1 MADQRKERTTTALL
15 QAAEALFRDRS
26 VDDVTV
32 EQIAESAGVAVGS
45 IYNHFGSKAGL
56 HAALV
61 ERALQADRDFM
72 DLTYGSAG
80 SPVEQIQAA
89 AEQYLA
95 FYLAHP
101 DHFRMLAFPDPP
113 GRYAAGRELSERLA
127 RSVDEQNQRLVDA
140 IRRGIAA
147 GELRAVD
154 PDHVATV
161 LWAAW
166 NGIISLA
173 WRPDALRR
181 DHAQLRELL
190 ETATDVIADGLRTR
204 ATPGRTRRPGRP
216 PGRPSRPSA

>member
-1 MADQRKERTTTALL
+1 VADQRKERTTAALL
-15 QAAEALFRDRS
+15 NAAEVLFRERS
-26 VDDVTV
+26 VEDVTV
-32 EQIAESAGVAVGS
+32 EEIAGAAGVAVGS

-61 ERALQADRDFM
+61 ERALAVDRDFM
-72 DLTYGSAG
+72 DRAYRSAA
-80 SPVEQIQAA
+80 SPVDQIHAA

-113 GRYAAGRELSERLA
+113 GRYAAGQELSERLA

-147 GELRAVD
+147 GELRPVD
-154 PDHVATV
+154 PDRTATV

-173 WRPDALRR
+173 WRPDPLRR
-181 DHAQLRELL
+181 DEAGLRELL
-190 ETATDVIADGLRTR
+190 ETATDVIANGLR
-204 ATPGRTRRPGRP
+204 AQ
-216 PGRPSRPSA
+216 

>member
-1 MADQRKERTTTALL
+1 VADQRKQRTVTALL
-15 QAAEALFRDRS
+15 DAAEELMRHRP

-32 EQIAESAGVAVGS
+32 DEIAESAGVAVGS

-61 ERALQADRDFM
+61 ERALQVDRGFM
-72 DLTYGSAG
+72 DLAYRSGAT
-80 SPVEQIQAA
+80 PVEQIRAA

-101 DHFRMLAFPDPP
+101 DYFRMLAFPAPP

-127 RSVDEQNQRLVDA
+127 RAVDEQNQRLVDA
-140 IRRGIAA
+140 VRRGVAA

-154 PDHVATV
+154 AEQVATV

-173 WRPDALRR
+173 WRPDPLRHDEARLRALL
-181 DHAQLRELL
+181 Q
-190 ETATDVIADGLRTR
+190 TAADVIAHGLLVTG
-204 ATPGRTRRPGRP
+204 TPDR
-216 PGRPSRPSA
+216 

>member
-1 MADQRKERTTTALL
+1 VADQRKERTTTALL
-15 QAAEALFRDRS
+15 HAAEALFRDRP

-32 EQIAESAGVAVGS
+32 EEIAESAGVAVGS

-61 ERALQADRDFM
+61 ERALRTDRDFM
-72 DLTYGSAG
+72 DRAYRSTD

-113 GRYAAGRELSERLA
+113 GRYPAGQELSERLA
-127 RSVDEQNQRLVDA
+127 RSVDEQNQRLVEA
-140 IRRGIAA
+140 IRRGIAT
-147 GELRAVD
+147 GDLRAVD
-154 PDHVATV
+154 PEQVATV

-173 WRPDALRR
+173 WRPDPLRR
-181 DHAQLRELL
+181 DETRLRELL
-190 ETATDVIADGLRTR
+190 EAATDVIANGLR
-204 ATPGRTRRPGRP
+204 AP
-216 PGRPSRPSA
+216 

>member
-1 MADQRKERTTTALL
+1 VTDQRKERTVAALL
-15 QAAEALFRDRS
+15 HAAETLFRDRP

-32 EQIAESAGVAVGS
+32 EEIAEAAGVAVGS

-61 ERALQADRDFM
+61 ERALEADRDFM
-72 DLTYGSAG
+72 DRAYSSSD
-80 SPVEQIQAA
+80 SPVEQIRAA

-101 DHFRMLAFPDPP
+101 EHFRMLAFPDPP
-113 GRYAAGRELSERLA
+113 GRYAAGHDLSERLA
-127 RSVDEQNQRLVDA
+127 RSVDAQNQRLVEA
-140 IRRGIAA
+140 IRRGVAA

-154 PDHVATV
+154 PDQVATV

-173 WRPDALRR
+173 WRPDSLRR
-181 DHAQLRELL
+181 DEPRLRELL
-190 ETATDVIADGLRTR
+190 AAATDLVAEGLR
-204 ATPGRTRRPGRP
+204 A
-216 PGRPSRPSA
+216 

>member
-1 MADQRKERTTTALL
+1 MTALL
-15 QAAEALFRDRS
+15 RAAEVLFRDRS

-32 EQIAESAGVAVGS
+32 EEIAGSAGVAVGS

-61 ERALQADRDFM
+61 ERALQADREFM
-72 DLTYGSAG
+72 DRAYGSAD
-80 SPVEQIQAA
+80 SPVEQIHAA

-113 GRYAAGRELSERLA
+113 GRYAAGHELSERLA
-127 RSVDEQNQRLVDA
+127 RSVDEQNQPLVEA
-140 IRRGIAA
+140 IRRGVAA
-147 GELRAVD
+147 GDLRAVD
-154 PDHVATV
+154 PDRVATV
-161 LWAAW
+161 LWSAW

-173 WRPDALRR
+173 WRPDSLRR
-181 DHAQLRELL
+181 NQAQLRELL

-204 ATPGRTRRPGRP
+204 STPSRTRP
-216 PGRPSRPSA
+216 PGPPTGTPSRPSA

>member
-1 MADQRKERTTTALL
+1 MADQRKQRTVTALL
-15 QAAEALFRDRS
+15 DAAEELLRHRP

-32 EQIAESAGVAVGS
+32 DEIAGSAGVAVGS

-61 ERALQADRDFM
+61 ERALQVDRGFM
-72 DLTYGSAG
+72 DLAYRSGAT
-80 SPVEQIQAA
+80 PVEQIRAA

-101 DHFRMLAFPDPP
+101 DYFRMLAFPAPP
-113 GRYAAGRELSERLA
+113 GRYAAGKELSERLA
-127 RSVDEQNQRLVDA
+127 RAVDEQNRRLVDA
-140 IRRGIAA
+140 VRRGVAA

-154 PDHVATV
+154 PEQVATV

-173 WRPDALRR
+173 WRPDPLRHDEARLRALL
-181 DHAQLRELL
+181 Q
-190 ETATDVIADGLRTR
+190 TATDVIAHGLLVTGAPDR
-204 ATPGRTRRPGRP
+204 
-216 PGRPSRPSA
+216 

>member
-1 MADQRKERTTTALL
+1 MADQRKQRTVTALL
-15 QAAEALFRDRS
+15 DAAEELLQHRP

-32 EQIAESAGVAVGS
+32 DEIAGSAGVAVGS

-61 ERALQADRDFM
+61 ERALQVDRGFM
-72 DLTYGSAG
+72 DLAYRSGAT
-80 SPVEQIQAA
+80 PVEQIRAA

-101 DHFRMLAFPDPP
+101 DYFRMLAFPPPP

-127 RSVDEQNQRLVDA
+127 RAVDEQNQRLVDA
-140 IRRGIAA
+140 VRRGVAA

-154 PDHVATV
+154 AEQVATV

-173 WRPDALRR
+173 WRSDPLRHDEARLRALL
-181 DHAQLRELL
+181 Q
-190 ETATDVIADGLRTR
+190 TATDVIAHGLLVTGAPDR
-204 ATPGRTRRPGRP
+204 
-216 PGRPSRPSA
+216 

>member
-1 MADQRKERTTTALL
+1 MADQRKERTVTALL
-15 QAAEALFRDRS
+15 QAAETLFRDRS

-32 EQIAESAGVAVGS
+32 EEIAESAGVAVGS

-72 DLTYGSAG
+72 DRAYRSSD
-80 SPVEQIQAA
+80 SPVEQIHAA

-101 DHFRMLAFPDPP
+101 DYFRMLAFPDPP
-113 GRYAAGRELSERLA
+113 GRYAAGQELSERLA
-127 RSVDEQNQRLVDA
+127 RSVDEQNERLVEA
-140 IRRGIAA
+140 IRRGVAA
-147 GELRAVD
+147 AELRAVD
-154 PDHVATV
+154 PEQVATV

-173 WRPDALRR
+173 WRPDSLRR
-181 DHAQLRELL
+181 NKAQLRELL
-190 ETATDVIADGLRTR
+190 ETATDVIADGLRNR
-204 ATPGRTRRPGRP
+204 G
-216 PGRPSRPSA
+216 

>member
-1 MADQRKERTTTALL
+1 MLH
-15 QAAEALFRDRS
+15 AAEVLFRDRP

-32 EQIAESAGVAVGS
+32 EEIAESAGVAVGS

-61 ERALQADRDFM
+61 ERALRTDRDFM
-72 DLTYGSAG
+72 DRAYRSTD

-113 GRYAAGRELSERLA
+113 GRYPAGQELSQRLA
-127 RSVDEQNQRLVDA
+127 RSVDEQNQQLVEA
-140 IRRGIAA
+140 IRRGIAT
-147 GELRAVD
+147 GDLRAVD
-154 PDHVATV
+154 PEQVATV

-173 WRPDALRR
+173 WRPDPLRR
-181 DHAQLRELL
+181 DETRLRELL
-190 ETATDVIADGLRTR
+190 EAATDVIANGLR
-204 ATPGRTRRPGRP
+204 AP
-216 PGRPSRPSA
+216 

>member
-1 MADQRKERTTTALL
+1 MADHRKERTTTALL
-15 QAAEALFRDRS
+15 KAAETLFRERP

-32 EQIAESAGVAVGS
+32 EEIAGSAGVAVGS

-61 ERALQADRDFM
+61 ERALRADRDFM
-72 DLTYGSAG
+72 DRAYGSAG
-80 SPVEQIQAA
+80 SPVEQIHAA

-101 DHFRMLAFPDPP
+101 EHFRMLAFPGTP
-113 GRYAAGRELSERLA
+113 GRYAAGQELSERLA
-127 RSVDEQNQRLVDA
+127 RSVDEQNQRLVEA
-140 IRRGIAA
+140 IRRGVAA

-154 PDHVATV
+154 PDQVATV

-173 WRPDALRR
+173 WRPDSLRR
-181 DHAQLRELL
+181 DHAQLRTLL
-190 ETATDVIADGLRTR
+190 ETATDVVADGLR
-204 ATPGRTRRPGRP
+204 AQRPG
-216 PGRPSRPSA
+216 AMAAWET

>member
-1 MADQRKERTTTALL
+1 MSALL
-15 QAAEALFRDRS
+15 RAAEALFRDRS

-32 EQIAESAGVAVGS
+32 EEIAGSAGVAVGS

-61 ERALQADRDFM
+61 ERALQADREFM
-72 DLTYGSAG
+72 DRAYGSAD
-80 SPVEQIQAA
+80 SPVEQIHAA

-113 GRYAAGRELSERLA
+113 GRYAAGHELSERLA
-127 RSVDEQNQRLVDA
+127 RSVDEQNQRLVEA
-140 IRRGIAA
+140 IRRGVAA
-147 GELRAVD
+147 GDLRAVD
-154 PDHVATV
+154 PDRVATV
-161 LWAAW
+161 LWSAW

-173 WRPDALRR
+173 WRPDSLRR
-181 DHAQLRELL
+181 NQAQLRELL

-204 ATPGRTRRPGRP
+204 STPGRTRP
-216 PGRPSRPSA
+216 PGPPTGTPSRPSA